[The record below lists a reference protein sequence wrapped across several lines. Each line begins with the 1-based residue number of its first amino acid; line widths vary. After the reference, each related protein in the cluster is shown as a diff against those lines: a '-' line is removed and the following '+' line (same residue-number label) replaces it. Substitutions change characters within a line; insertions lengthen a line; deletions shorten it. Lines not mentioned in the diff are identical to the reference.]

1 MWVFLNN
8 SFLSIVADENS
19 KERLLVRARIKG
31 DIESVFPREARAI
44 MHTPGNDY
52 AYRAY
57 IPRTV
62 VARAMANEVKSID
75 YPNFKNSVENEGR
88 HNVYLQVWTAM
99 KNWQASLTR
108 R

>member
-1 MWVFLNN
+1 MWIFINDA
-8 SFLSIVADENS
+8 FLSIVADEGDRR
-19 KERLLVRARIKG
+19 RLLVRARKKG

-44 MHTPGNDY
+44 LHTPGNDY

-62 VARAMANEVKSID
+62 VARVMANETKSID
-75 YPNFKNSVENEGR
+75 YPNFKNSVRDVGR
-88 HNVYLQVWTAM
+88 HNIYLQVWTTM
-99 KNWQASLTR
+99 KHWQASLTR